1 MGIIS
6 SFKKLTKLELNLW
19 MISVLSIVISFIAT
33 QSNALILASSLI
45 GVTGLIFLAK
55 GLPSGQILTII
66 FGVLYAIVSYQ
77 YRYYGEMITYLGMTL
92 PSAVVTFVIWIK
104 HPFEEGEPE
113 VRVSKLNKTSIYLII
128 IISTFLTI
136 FFFFILRSLHTP
148 NLIFSTISIYTSLL
162 ASLFMIYR
170 VPYYAIAY
178 AANDIILIVLW
189 ILASISN
196 INYFP
201 MVVCF
206 IIFLINDLYAFRNWN
221 HLKKS
226 QNTQD
231 IE

>member
-6 SFKKLTKLELNLW
+6 SFKKLTKIELNLW
-19 MISVLSIVISFIAT
+19 MISVLSIVLSFIVT
-33 QSNALILASSLI
+33 QSNILILASSLV

-66 FGVLYAIVSYQ
+66 FGILYALVSYQ

-92 PSAVVTFVIWIK
+92 PSAIVTFIIWIK
-104 HPFEEGEPE
+104 HPYMKGEAE
-113 VRVSKLNKTSIYLII
+113 VLVSRLNKKSIYLII
-128 IISTFLTI
+128 IISVILTI
-136 FFFFILRSLHTP
+136 LFYYLLRFLETP
-148 NLIFSTISIYTSLL
+148 NLFFSTISIYTSLL
-162 ASLFMIYR
+162 ASLFMIFR

-178 AANDIILIVLW
+178 AANDILLIILW

-201 MVVCF
+201 MIVCF

-221 HLKKS
+221 LIKKAQS
-226 QNTQD
+226 DNYSL
-231 IE
+231 